1 MSAYK
6 AANEARRRAVELEVE
21 RIDHGGSLDAA
32 RISFPDAPEPF
43 VDLSTGI
50 NPNPYPVP
58 PLSGDVFA
66 RLPDST
72 ALANLAAVAAAAY
85 GAPSAAH
92 IVPAPGTQILLPLI
106 AGLVPPGRSAVLSPT
121 YAEHARAARL
131 AGHRVAEVGEVG
143 ALAEFDLAI
152 LTNPNNPDGRHFAKG
167 ELTATTAKLASRGG
181 LLLVDEAFMDVGPPA
196 ASLAGEVERG
206 NIVVLRSFGKFFGL
220 AGLRLGF
227 ALAAPQLAE
236 RIAARLGP
244 WAVSGPAL
252 AVGVQALA
260 DQAWVAATRAQLAQ
274 AASRLD
280 GILSAS
286 GLDIAGGTTLFRLV
300 RSRTADALFHHLGR
314 AGIFVRRFADHPQW
328 LRFGLPAAESD
339 WQRLEQALADFSGHV
354 SAPRAQIVSVDR
366 SVENA
371 ATPITSPTS
380 SFDPAFRARLRDLLA
395 WRRDVRRFL
404 RDPLPDGALEQL
416 VDCAGLAPSVGL
428 SQPWRFVIVDDPAR
442 RAAIRD
448 NFAACNAQALA
459 ALAPERASL
468 YAKLKLAGLEQ
479 APAHFAVFADRS
491 TEQGHGLGRHTMPE
505 MIDYSA
511 VTAVHTIWL
520 AARAQGIGMGW
531 VSILDPKI
539 VAAILDVPEDWKFI
553 GYFCLG
559 YPQADDKVPELERAG
574 WESRRL
580 PPSTVL
586 RR

>member
-66 RLPDST
+66 RLPDSA

-92 IVPAPGTQILLPLI
+92 VAVAPGTQILLPLI
-106 AGLVPPGRSAVLSPT
+106 AGLVPPGRAAVLSPT

-131 AGHRVAEVGEVG
+131 AGHHVEEVGDVG
-143 ALAEFDLAI
+143 ALGEFDLAI
-152 LTNPNNPDGRHFAKG
+152 LTNPNNPDGRLFAKA
-167 ELTATTAKLASRGG
+167 ELTAVAAKLASRGG

-196 ASLAGEVERG
+196 ASLAGEVGRG

-227 ALAAPQLAE
+227 ALAVPHLAE

-252 AVGVQALA
+252 AVGAQALA
-260 DQAWVAATRAQLAQ
+260 DQAWADATRAQLAQ

-300 RSRTADALFHHLGR
+300 RSRAADALFHHLGR
-314 AGIFVRRFADHPQW
+314 AGIFVRRFTDQPQW
-328 LRFGLPAAESD
+328 LRFGVPAAESD
-339 WQRLEQALADFSGHV
+339 WQRLEQAIADFAGHV
-354 SAPRAQIVSVDR
+354 SAPRTRIARADR
-366 SVENA
+366 SVESA
-371 ATPITSPTS
+371 ATPVASPIA
-380 SFDPAFRARLRDLLA
+380 SFDAAFRARLRDLLA

-404 RDPLPDGALEQL
+404 RDPLPEGVLEQL
-416 VDCAGLAPSVGL
+416 VECACLAPSVGL

-459 ALAPERASL
+459 AQAPERASL
-468 YAKLKLAGLEQ
+468 YAKLKLAGLEE

-531 VSILDPKI
+531 VSILDPKG
-539 VAAILDVPEDWKFI
+539 VGHILDVPEDWKFI